1 MATKHWMAGAFKNS
15 HGQFKAK
22 AKAHGESTE
31 EYAEQEKHAKGRLG
45 KQARLALVGIKSR
58 KG

>member
-1 MATKHWMAGAFKNS
+1 MAKKWMQKAFANS

-31 EYAEQEKHAKGRLG
+31 EYAQQEEHAKGRLG
-45 KQARLALVGIKSR
+45 KQARLALIGIRSKKR
-58 KG
+58 